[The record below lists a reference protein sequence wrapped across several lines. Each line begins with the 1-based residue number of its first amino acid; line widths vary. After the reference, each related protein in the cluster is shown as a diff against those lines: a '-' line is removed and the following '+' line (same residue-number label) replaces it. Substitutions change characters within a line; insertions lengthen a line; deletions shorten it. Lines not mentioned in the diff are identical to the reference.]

1 LGEAATLL
9 RQGELV
15 AFPTETVYGLGAN
28 ALSATAVRGIF
39 TAKGRPSDNP
49 LIVHVH
55 SAQALAPLLS
65 DDVNSLLSPTVD
77 QAKSPSDMA
86 SLRYA
91 HLLQNAFWP
100 GPLTLLFPRSSAV
113 PDVVTASLPSVA
125 VRVPSHPV
133 ARLLLRL
140 ADCPVAAPSA
150 NISGRPS
157 PTQASHV
164 LQDLNGRIA
173 AVVDGGSTEVGLEST
188 VVDLG
193 RDPPLVLRPGG
204 ITLEQLRAVVP
215 DIQLYRKR
223 LDEGALVLA
232 PPTPGLK
239 YRHYSPSG
247 HVMLLLPSLAKNRS
261 DTEKKSMETRTLD
274 VVRVQLDEGHR
285 VGILQ
290 TTPELSLSSEL
301 LQAQKENRLVVLTL
315 GDPSNPRKIA
325 QNVFAALR
333 EMDDRQVNVIIV
345 QGISEENEGYAVMN
359 RLRKAASTLLKD
371 AK

>member
-1 LGEAATLL
+1 VTILLLFMCTQHRPLLLFSPMMLTASSHRQSIRRRVPAIWLRCATLIFSRML
-9 RQGELV
+9 SGLV
-15 AFPTETVYGLGAN
+15 HS
-28 ALSATAVRGIF
+28 LSSSHAVRRYPTSLPPLCHLSLFASLHIQLPDF
-39 TAKGRPSDNP
+39 SFVSLTVPWLVVLLSFPFSVP
-49 LIVHVH
+49 LI
-55 SAQALAPLLS
+55 ALFLFFFLIPALLYAFLVLIVS
-65 DDVNSLLSPTVD
+65 SSLF
-77 QAKSPSDMA
+77 Q
-86 SLRYA
+86 
-91 HLLQNAFWP
+91 
-100 GPLTLLFPRSSAV
+100 
-113 PDVVTASLPSVA
+113 
-125 VRVPSHPV
+125 
-133 ARLLLRL
+133 
-140 ADCPVAAPSA
+140 AAPSA